1 MSHVVP
7 GFPATSDVRS
17 ALPATH
23 SAQRAR
29 TTPVLV
35 TEQEV
40 ALSTAAALAV
50 ASATTR
56 HGWLTASL
64 AAATRRILTPL
75 FQPRPHF
82 PSSEPYYLEMA
93 RISRE
98 MEHL

>member
-1 MSHVVP
+1 MSHVLP

-17 ALPATH
+17 ALPATR

-50 ASATTR
+50 PSTPRGWLSAT
-56 HGWLTASL
+56 L
-64 AAATRRILTPL
+64 AAGTRRILTPL

-82 PSSEPYYLEMA
+82 PSSEPYYFEIA
-93 RISRE
+93 RMSRE